1 MSWRIDSNHT
11 QVEFSAKHIG
21 IITVRG
27 YFREFAVTG
36 DIDPIQPENSF
47 LEVRIEVGSLTTNNP
62 ERDAHLRSSDFL
74 SVDTYPTISFRSPN
88 IQRVHRDRY
97 AMTGDLTIKGIT
109 RPVTL
114 QVCRYGEVN
123 DERLGH
129 RVAFNV
135 EGQINRKDFGMDFDL
150 LADNRLVVG
159 HEIKLYVE
167 LEVVEVADSAAAAA
181 A

>member
-1 MSWRIDSNHT
+1 MSWQIDSNHT
-11 QVEFSAKHIG
+11 QIEFSAKHFG
-21 IITVRG
+21 MITVRG
-27 YFREFAVTG
+27 YFREFVATG
-36 DIDPIQPENSF
+36 DIDPTHPENSF
-47 LEVRIEVGSLTTNNP
+47 LEIRIEVGSLTTNNP

-74 SVDTYPTISFRSPN
+74 AVDTYPTITLRSTN

-114 QVCRYGEVN
+114 DVQRYGEVN

-135 EGQINRKDFGMDFDL
+135 EGQINRKDFGMNFDL

-159 HEIKLYVE
+159 DEIKLYVE
-167 LEVVEVADSAAAAA
+167 VEVVEVADAPTAAAA
-181 A
+181 